1 MIDYLSSYES
11 TNKPSSDGARLRRG
25 GGHVINMR
33 FEGKTLEAGDL
44 DTLARFTTTAKS
56 GGWGPFGRAFDSVI
70 NQANTCNQC
79 GGKIRGVIA
88 LD

>member
-56 GGWGPFGRAFDSVI
+56 GGWGLGAVRA
-70 NQANTCNQC
+70 
-79 GGKIRGVIA
+79 GV
-88 LD
+88 